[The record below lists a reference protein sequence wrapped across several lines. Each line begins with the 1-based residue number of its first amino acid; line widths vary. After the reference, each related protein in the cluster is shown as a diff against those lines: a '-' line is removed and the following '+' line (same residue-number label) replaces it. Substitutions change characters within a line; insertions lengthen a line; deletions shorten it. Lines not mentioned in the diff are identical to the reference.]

1 MRRLDDF
8 PILGHGVFFLLYVL
22 LMFPRRFSHGMKV
35 ETTTSTS
42 MLFNF
47 SMRVLASYI
56 DVWVELLLLILIVFD
71 F

>member
-1 MRRLDDF
+1 
-8 PILGHGVFFLLYVL
+8 
-22 LMFPRRFSHGMKV
+22 MKV

-47 SMRVLASYI
+47 SMRVLAPYI
-56 DVWVELLLLILIVFD
+56 DVWVELSLVILIVFD